1 MSKSYHKLH
10 ADSTMRLKEPVFA
23 YDAQDSQH
31 ESLKSDYPPA
41 NTMSVD
47 DYFDELIAQV
57 HKDYANL

>member
-1 MSKSYHKLH
+1 MI
-10 ADSTMRLKEPVFA
+10 LKEPVFA

-31 ESLKSDYPPA
+31 ESLKSDYLPA